1 MTCSCIKP
9 YKASLIIFFEQKI
22 YGKIKHK
29 LRVTSSDV
37 RFTSS
42 KELRVRIHKL
52 RVQTTS
58 YEFNSTSYE
67 FQFTSYEFKSTNYEF
82 KSMSYEFKPT
92 SYEFN
97 PRFTSSDPGVWRL
110 KARVGWLTVSWRRPL
125 SYRNQSID
133 FLLKSIDW
141 FLYDNSFRHEKV
153 KSPSRKIKRTTK
165 EMKSTC

>member
-1 MTCSCIKP
+1 M
-9 YKASLIIFFEQKI
+9 Y
-22 YGKIKHK
+22 
-29 LRVTSSDV
+29 D
-37 RFTSS
+37 
-42 KELRVRIHKL
+42 L
-52 RVQTTS
+52 RVQKSYEFESTSYEFKPTS

-67 FQFTSYEFKSTNYEF
+67 FQFTSYEFKFTNYEF

-141 FLYDNSFRHEKV
+141 FLYDNSFRHERV